1 MAPIFNTSK
10 DEKST
15 TYSPAIAKAGVS
27 KASSSANKPRVTSED
42 VIHMEHEYGAHNYHP
57 LPIVFDRA
65 SGAKVWDPEG
75 REYIDMLSAY
85 SAVNQ
90 GHCHPRIVASLVEQS
105 QRLTLSSRAFYN
117 SVFGKFAQ
125 QITGL
130 FKYDMVLPMNTGAE
144 AVETAVK
151 LSRKWAYMKKGV
163 PDGKAIVLSVEG
175 NFHGRTLGII
185 SMSTDPESRG
195 GFGPYLEGVGP
206 TFMDEEGDLTTI
218 RYGVLED
225 LERALAIH
233 GENVAAF
240 LVEPIQGEAGIV
252 VPPEGYLK
260 GVADLCKKHNVLL
273 ICDEIQTGLCRTGK
287 MLACEYDGIRP
298 DIILL
303 GKALSG
309 GVYPVS
315 AVLADKDI
323 MLCIQPGEHGST
335 YGGNPLGCAVAM
347 TALNVLIE
355 ERLAERAFTLG
366 ELFRQSVRDLNSPH
380 VSEVRGR
387 GLLNAVV
394 VDEKKSKKGRSAWQ
408 LCLLLKSRGV
418 LAKPTHI
425 NIIRFAPPLVISEE
439 ELTEAVKIIGEC
451 LADFDVLDEIPG
463 DDANEKGYKDNLDN

>member
-1 MAPIFNTSK
+1 MTPTRGIGAATPITATSS
-10 DEKST
+10 ST
-15 TYSPAIAKAGVS
+15 STNSGKTSSTKGSGKAGL
-27 KASSSANKPRVTSED
+27 SSVE
-42 VIHMEHEYGAHNYHP
+42 VISLEHEYGAHNYHP
-57 LPIVFDRA
+57 LPVVFESA
-65 SGAKVWDPEG
+65 KGAKVWDPEG
-75 REYIDMLSAY
+75 TEYIDMLSAY

-90 GHCHPRIVASLVEQS
+90 GHCHPRIVGTLVAQA
-105 QRLTLSSRAFYN
+105 QKLTLSSRAFYN

-125 QITGL
+125 QITTMFG
-130 FKYDMVLPMNTGAE
+130 YDMVLPMNTGAE

-151 LSRKWAYMKKGV
+151 LARKWAYMRKGV
-163 PDGKAIVLSVEG
+163 EEGKAIVLSVDG

-206 TFMDEEGDLTTI
+206 VYADEEGESQLI
-218 RYGVLED
+218 GYGVLED
-225 LERALAIH
+225 VERALNIH
-233 GENVAAF
+233 GHNVAAF

-287 MLACEYDGIRP
+287 MLACEYEGIRP
-298 DIILL
+298 DVVLL

-315 AVLADKDI
+315 AVLADKDV

-355 ERLAERAFTLG
+355 ERLAERAFVLG
-366 ELFRQSVRDLNSPH
+366 EYFRKAIRDLKSPL
-380 VSEVRGR
+380 VKEVRGR

-394 VDEKKSKKGRSAWQ
+394 IDEERSRKEGKGRTAWQ
-408 LCLLLKSRGV
+408 FCLLLKSRGV
-418 LAKPTHI
+418 LAKPTHV
-425 NIIRFAPPLVISEE
+425 NIIRFAPPLVIEE
-439 ELTEAVKIIGEC
+439 EDLREAVKIIGEC
-451 LADFDVLDEIPG
+451 LADLNEIDEIPG
-463 DDANEKGYKDNLDN
+463 DDTTAH